1 MDLVATTDVE
11 LAPLSRALVP
21 TGVSMAL
28 PPGYLGWITPRSGL
42 AIKHGISMVNAPGVI
57 DAGYRGEI
65 SVVLWN
71 TDPREPFTVNAGDRI
86 AQMVITQ
93 HSVARVIPVESLPG
107 SHRGSGGFGS
117 TGRGELSGGEQ

>member
-1 MDLVATTDVE
+1 MDLVATSDVE
-11 LAPLSRALVP
+11 LGPLSRALVP
-21 TGVSMAL
+21 TGVAMAL

-71 TDPREPFTVNAGDRI
+71 TDSQESFTVRAGDRI
-86 AQMVITQ
+86 AQMVITP
-93 HSVARVIPVESLPG
+93 HSVARAIAVESLPG
-107 SHRGSGGFGS
+107 THRGEGGFGS
-117 TGRGELSGGEQ
+117 TGRRTEPGGVA

>member
-1 MDLVATTDVE
+1 MDLVSTTDVE
-11 LAPLSRALVP
+11 LRPLSRALVP

-42 AIKHGISMVNAPGVI
+42 AIKHGISMVNAPGVV

-71 TDPREPFTVNAGDRI
+71 TDPHESFMVRTGDRI
-86 AQMVITQ
+86 AQMVITP
-93 HSVARVIPVESLPG
+93 HSHARSIPVDSLPG
-107 SHRGSGGFGS
+107 SHRGGGGFGS
-117 TGRGELSGGEQ
+117 TGRRSDSGGEQ